1 MNNNNTDCKSYLF
14 QYFNCQGV
22 ANHWKYL
29 TEEGAFPNCRENIK
43 SKKNEIILKIEFQK
57 CMNNQL
63 LEVQE
68 EETNKMPWEYKKEY
82 LNKISQNR

>member
-1 MNNNNTDCKSYLF
+1 MNNTVDCKSYLF

-43 SKKNEIILKIEFQK
+43 SKKR
-57 CMNNQL
+57 NNSK
-63 LEVQE
+63 
-68 EETNKMPWEYKKEY
+68 NRISKMYE
-82 LNKISQNR
+82 